1 MNNFEIGLDIEKI
14 KRFDSKEDSKNKNF
28 LEKIFTQKELDYC
41 FSKNDVST
49 HLAGRYAAK
58 EAVVKALS
66 SNYEK
71 KLIYNEIEIINN
83 SSGVPEVVILKP
95 ELNNLKIKISISHTE
110 DNAIAMAI
118 IIH

>member
-1 MNNFEIGLDIEKI
+1 MMYPLILLVVMLQRKQ
-14 KRFDSKEDSKNKNF
+14 S
-28 LEKIFTQKELDYC
+28 
-41 FSKNDVST
+41 
-49 HLAGRYAAK
+49 
-58 EAVVKALS
+58 VKALS